1 MASELVKVAPDVKI
15 MPVRIHTFEWPDDYE
30 KTEYPRRLIEAIEY
44 SIRNGADVISIS
56 QPPVPDE
63 WQAQLDE
70 VAQKAADAGVTIV
83 YIHYYGQ
90 RKDVVIPSAI
100 EAAKIDAAKRQE
112 HVYVVCTGFIDES
125 SFPNTFGLSVTA
137 PIVAGVVAMMKEKNP
152 DLKPAEIHDILLNTG
167 RPIKSGHKIL
177 DAYKALQRVR

>member
-1 MASELVKVAPDVKI
+1 
-15 MPVRIHTFEWPDDYE
+15 
-30 KTEYPRRLIEAIEY
+30 
-44 SIRNGADVISIS
+44 
-56 QPPVPDE
+56 
-63 WQAQLDE
+63 
-70 VAQKAADAGVTIV
+70 VTIV

-152 DLKPAEIHDILLNTG
+152 DLKPAEIHDILLNAG